1 MADRGSRLLVVDDNK
16 VNRLLLT
23 RSLEL
28 QGHRVASAENGRIAL
43 EMLRAESFDL
53 MLLDMEMPEL
63 DGFGVL
69 EQMVADNKLRD
80 FPVIVTSSLEGVA
93 HVARCIE
100 LGADDYLPKP
110 VNPVLLKA
118 RINSSLEKKRLREQQ
133 KELVRRF
140 ATSEVA
146 EDLQQSGFSLGGR
159 RVMCTVMFSDIRSF
173 TSLVES
179 QTPEETIEL
188 LNSYYALMFDAISGH
203 GGVVNQMIGD
213 GLMAIFGAPLPLPD
227 APMAAVSAALD
238 MQEMIEM
245 FNIERVALDKEP
257 IRIGIGISSGEVVA
271 GYTGTQQRATYT
283 CIGDT
288 VNPGSRLEAYS
299 QVAGSR
305 NPVEGDTHF
314 AFRGRV
320 PVERMGDVQF
330 KGKGAAVPVFAV
342 KAQGQ

>member
-213 GLMAIFGAPLPLPD
+213 GLMAIFGAPLPLAD
-227 APMAAVSAALD
+227 APMAAVRAALD

-245 FNIERVALDKEP
+245 FNVERVALEREP
-257 IRIGIGISSGEVVA
+257 IRIGVGIASGEVVA

-288 VNPGSRLEAYS
+288 VNLAARLEAHTK
-299 QVAGSR
+299 VAGR
-305 NPVEGDTHF
+305 GILIEGDTHF
-314 AFRGRV
+314 ALRGRV